1 MADRRWA
8 NIWKSTRGTWSSA
21 MLTGERKILKKIKSI
36 QKSGNL
42 ACKFFD
48 RKTLQTFFDQVQLF
62 HVWPWTKSTTRSST
76 QRRRKE
82 QVSHVSLK
90 KEMPSLKCRK
100 TVSTCRVVY
109 STGSPLFHCWNGK
122 TNWNKPEALLD
133 GLPAMLSCWLQDI
146 SFFNTENGEGQLKN
160 SLSPC
165 KRMWFEW
172 RKNRSKNN

>member
-1 MADRRWA
+1 MSDKRWA

-109 STGSPLFHCWNGK
+109 LPGLALPVERQNDRSSQICSRIRRLFIRLVVKC
-122 TNWNKPEALLD
+122 
-133 GLPAMLSCWLQDI
+133 
-146 SFFNTENGEGQLKN
+146 
-160 SLSPC
+160 
-165 KRMWFEW
+165 
-172 RKNRSKNN
+172 SKNLKTALFQTFSTWHPNTFWCFCVILT